1 MDNHVRNA
9 PLVGRQPVELFVGLF
24 GPTMDFGLPSAIDH
38 QVRIQAAKSLRN
50 VAVETHRQVGRQD
63 IGQQLRRNLVALN
76 REALRI
82 LQRRSVFQPVDLP
95 DGLAAVDA
103 LLVPV
108 PIRQD
113 IANQTFFGRE
123 LDLPQTVLAT
133 ILKLRPARAGFQL

>member
-38 QVRIQAAKSLRN
+38 RIQAAKSLRN

-82 LQRRSVFQPVDLP
+82 LQRRSVFQLVDPP

-103 LLVPV
+103 LLVPA

-113 IANQTFFGRE
+113 VANQTFFGRE

>member
-24 GPTMDFGLPSAIDH
+24 GPMMDFGLPSAIDH

-103 LLVPV
+103 LLVPA

-113 IANQTFFGRE
+113 VANQTFFGRE